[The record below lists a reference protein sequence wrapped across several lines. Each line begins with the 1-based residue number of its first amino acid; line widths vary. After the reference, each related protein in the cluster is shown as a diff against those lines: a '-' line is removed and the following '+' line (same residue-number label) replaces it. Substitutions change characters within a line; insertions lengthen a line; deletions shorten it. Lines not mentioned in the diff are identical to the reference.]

1 MTSPRYL
8 IVDYENKN
16 FSISQTTFTNVP
28 AHIVAIQPSN
38 GTADTTSS
46 TGSNGGSTI
55 TKTTGHSSHG
65 FPVGAIAGIVVAVIL
80 IAFVSGFFTARS
92 HKKKHHP
99 RSKSMTDNAEE
110 LPADPRYPHGKAEAD
125 GAHFSEHIP
134 DKKPQFVVDEHS
146 VPASPGIEMQ
156 ASIRYMAQPPELP
169 GSPPFHPARSEA
181 PSPEPFA
188 GWTEMP
194 SHERPAYELGA
205 TREGITS
212 EMPSPELRSTGSTP
226 IRNGSPSPDLPSAV
240 SSPGFPWS
248 HPGLGPRRPGQDRV
262 STISSTDHNSHLRK
276 HSDDSESS
284 ITLPRNPS
292 QRADSFETRLEGGAT
307 SSTALVGRRPSARSG
322 QSSRLSG
329 IPNPQLGGLSEEG
342 LVEEPEGKQ
351 APPPHPPPQPVEQY
365 GAPKPLR

>member
-1 MTSPRYL
+1 MTSSRYL

-16 FSISQTTFTNVP
+16 FSISQTTFTNAP
-28 AHIVAIQPSN
+28 AHIVAIQPLN

-55 TKTTGHSSHG
+55 AKTTGHSSHG

-80 IAFVSGFFTARS
+80 IAFVSGVFTAKS
-92 HKKKHHP
+92 LKKKHHP

-110 LPADPRYPHGKAEAD
+110 LPAYPHYPHGKAEAD
-125 GAHFSEHIP
+125 GAHFSKDIP
-134 DKKPQFVVDEHS
+134 DKKQPVVDEYS
-146 VPASPGIEMQ
+146 VPASPGIELQ
-156 ASIRYMAQPPELP
+156 ASNRYFAQTPELP
-169 GSPPFHPARSEA
+169 GSPLFHLARSEA
-181 PSPEPFA
+181 PSPEPSA
-188 GWTEMP
+188 GLTEMP
-194 SHERPAYELGA
+194 SHERHAYELWA

-226 IRNGSPSPDLPSAV
+226 IRNGSPSPDLPSAL

-248 HPGLGPRRPGQDRV
+248 HPGLGSRRPGQDRI
-262 STISSTDHNSHLRK
+262 STVSSTDHNSHLRK

-284 ITLPRNPS
+284 ITLHRNPS
-292 QRADSFETRLEGGAT
+292 QRADSFETRLEGAAM

-329 IPNPQLGGLSEEG
+329 MPHSQLGGLSEEG
-342 LVEEPEGKQ
+342 LVEESKGKE
-351 APPPHPPPQPVEQY
+351 APPSHPPPQPVEHY
-365 GAPKPLR
+365 GAPKSLQ